1 MGRRQ
6 KNGFQNQSSE
16 KSRRLEHTVHIT
28 EASDRNQD
36 IYVPAS
42 AVVSSGITTD
52 DVIASDRY
60 ANLNKSRSVSNS
72 SASARVG
79 CADAILEHIH

>member
-16 KSRRLEHTVHIT
+16 KSRRLEHTVHKT

-42 AVVSSGITTD
+42 AVGSSGITTD
-52 DVIASDRY
+52 DVITSDRH

-72 SASARVG
+72 SASARFG